1 MTDIKLN
8 DEWQLTPAASGDA
21 PLTDDVEGLLQTI
34 KTESITQEGELFYD
48 TDFGWSLLDFVHTQ
62 ETDLAKIEIESRIKK
77 KLAKYDEIM
86 PDTVEIQQAWES
98 GVLYIAVSF
107 KLNDGTGHKIE
118 TSLNRIGVEIIDKQ

>member
-1 MTDIKLN
+1 MTDIKL
-8 DEWQLTPAASGDA
+8 DSEWQLTPAASGDA
-21 PLTDDVEGLLQTI
+21 PVTDDVEGLLQTI
-34 KTESITQEGELFYD
+34 RTESITQEGELFYD
-48 TDFGWSLLDFVHTQ
+48 TDFGWSLLDFMQSQ

-86 PDTVEIQQAWES
+86 SDTVEIQQEWKNS
-98 GVLYIAVSF
+98 VLYIMVSF

>member
-1 MTDIKLN
+1 MTDIKL
-8 DEWQLTPAASGDA
+8 DSEWQLTPAASGDA
-21 PLTDDVEGLLQTI
+21 PVTDDAEGLLQTI
-34 KTESITQEGELFYD
+34 RTESITQEGELFYD
-48 TDFGWSLLDFVHTQ
+48 TDFGWSLLDFIQSQ

-86 PDTVEIQQAWES
+86 PDTVEIQQEWKNS
-98 GVLYIAVSF
+98 VLYIMVSF